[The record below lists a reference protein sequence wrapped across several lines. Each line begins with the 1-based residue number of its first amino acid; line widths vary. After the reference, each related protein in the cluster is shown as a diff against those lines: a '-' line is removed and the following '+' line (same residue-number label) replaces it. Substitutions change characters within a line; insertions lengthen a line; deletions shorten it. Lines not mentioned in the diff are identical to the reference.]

1 MEYAETR
8 GATGGV
14 PQEERVP
21 KVYLT
26 VPTEPYV
33 REVAK
38 RDGTTFN
45 EVKVPAHAEI
55 GGKPLGNGWVFNPLF
70 VDESRYSSAM
80 SVIPLLADREVR
92 LSRSVLDAEGRPVL
106 REDGRREKETLAVSP
121 AQIKEALTE
130 ARKRYSEERAPG
142 RQGPLRAGGGGEG
155 RRRRAWRGAAP
166 RALSPVSRDRRTR

>member
-80 SVIPLLADREVR
+80 SVIPLLADRDVR
-92 LSRSVLDAEGRPVL
+92 LHRDVLLYD
-106 REDGRREKETLAVSP
+106 RRENRLKP
-121 AQIKEALTE
+121 AL
-130 ARKRYSEERAPG
+130 ERASRRSRPPLSGQRG
-142 RQGPLRAGGGGEG
+142 RARRPA
-155 RRRRAWRGAAP
+155 RRRPRRRSGACPSRRPTSIRPSIAQGGQHPAWRA
-166 RALSPVSRDRRTR
+166 

>member
-80 SVIPLLADREVR
+80 SA
-92 LSRSVLDAEGRPVL
+92 
-106 REDGRREKETLAVSP
+106 
-121 AQIKEALTE
+121 
-130 ARKRYSEERAPG
+130 
-142 RQGPLRAGGGGEG
+142 
-155 RRRRAWRGAAP
+155 
-166 RALSPVSRDRRTR
+166 SPVSGSTTARSPSSSSAPASSVPRSPAM